1 MTYGSLDNI
10 SVCYEKDKYILQG
23 LSLDIKEGELLSLL
37 GPSGCGKST
46 TLRAIAGFVPITSGK
61 FILGGDE
68 MTNVAIHNRDF
79 GLVFQSY
86 ALFPH
91 MTVFENVA
99 FGLKMRKMKR
109 DEIEKKVTRMLEICD
124 LSELRDRFPENMS
137 GGQRQRVAL
146 ARALVIEPKLLLLDE
161 PLSNL
166 DAQLRYQMRSE
177 IRRIQQKLNMTT
189 IFVTHD
195 QEECFAIS
203 DRVAIMNNGV
213 IEQLDR
219 PEEIYSNPKN
229 EYIARFVGFE
239 NFVDASN
246 FDTKKNGLAAFRS
259 KDIQISDEGKYKG
272 LVTSI
277 EFLGEKYKLMVTTDM
292 GTLIIS
298 TDKKVNINEEI
309 RFNIYEEAIKF
320 LGGNE

>member
-1 MTYGSLDNI
+1 MTYSRLDNI
-10 SVCYEKDKYILQG
+10 SVSYEKDKYILQG

-46 TLRAIAGFVPITSGK
+46 TLRAIAGFVPISSGK
-61 FILGGDE
+61 FLLENKD
-68 MTNVAIHNRDF
+68 MTNVPIHKRDF

-91 MTVFENVA
+91 LTVFENVA
-99 FGLKMRKMKR
+99 FGLKMRKMKK
-109 DEIEKKVTRMLEICD
+109 DEIEKKVTRMLEICN
-124 LSELRDRFPENMS
+124 LSDLRDRFPENMS

-203 DRVAIMNNGV
+203 DRVAIMNKGV
-213 IEQLDR
+213 IEQLDS

-239 NFVDASN
+239 NFVDAKF
-246 FDTKKNGLAAFRS
+246 FDPTKEGLAAFRS
-259 KDIQISDEGKYKG
+259 KDVKICEDGKYKG

-292 GTLIIS
+292 GTLTIS
-298 TDKKVNINEEI
+298 TNQKVNINEDI
-309 RFNIYEEAIKF
+309 RFNIFEESIKF
-320 LGGNE
+320 LGGN